1 MTIREQYKRAY
12 AIAKTCHNDNS
23 SYKTYEYRTMQLST
37 IAADNAWLS
46 MCHKSSYD
54 AIGKRYRLIA
64 AGLHWSTGLDNWRA
78 FCHWTFTR
86 EI

>member
-1 MTIREQYKRAY
+1 MTIREQYKLAY

-23 SYKTYEYRTMQLST
+23 SYKTYEFRTMQLST

-46 MCHKSSYD
+46 MCHINAHD
-54 AIGKRYRLIA
+54 NIGKRYRLIRK
-64 AGLHWSTGLDNWRA
+64 GLRWTSGLDNYRA
-78 FCHWTFTR
+78 YCRWIYTR